1 MNYEIVTVEEKR
13 VVGIG
18 TRTANNAADC
28 AEKIGKLWND
38 FMCGGACEKLEC
50 LGEDAPVYGLYTNY
64 NWEEMSYDVIAACE
78 SRNCPEGFVE
88 AVIPAGQYAKFSFRG
103 DVRASTAE
111 AWDKVWKTELPRAF
125 GVDFEEYTNCGEDM
139 QADINIYIGLADIC
153 QSCGMPM
160 TKEEQ
165 YGKNADG
172 SKNADYCCYCYQDGA
187 FTADCTMEQMIDF
200 CLNMPESEKL
210 YTDKEASRKMM
221 LEYFPT
227 LKRWNK

>member
-1 MNYEIVTVEEKR
+1 MNYEIVTVPERR
-13 VVGIG
+13 VVGIQ

-28 AEKIGKLWND
+28 AEKIGKLWGD
-38 FMCGGACEKLEC
+38 FMCGDACQKLQT
-50 LGEDAPVYGLYTNY
+50 LGENAPVYGVYTNY

-78 SRNCPEGFVE
+78 SANCPEGFVE
-88 AVIPAGQYAKFSFRG
+88 VVIPAGKYAKFSFRG

-111 AWDKVWKTELPRAF
+111 AWDAVWKTELPRALN
-125 GVDFEEYTNCGEDM
+125 VDFEEYTNCDENM

-165 YGKNADG
+165 YGTNADG
-172 SKNADYCCYCYQDGA
+172 SKSADYCCYCYQKGA
-187 FTADCTMEQMIDF
+187 FEQDCTMEKMIDF
-200 CLNMPESEKL
+200 CLNMPDSEKI

-221 LEYFPT
+221 QEYFPT
-227 LKRWNK
+227 LKRWKK